1 MQFNG
6 SFNSFYGLSNE
17 ELERVYV
24 AWCNGLSDATAF
36 LQRFELLEVVR
47 IQFCKRLLKIEFC
60 FQPVLKVLDLEGNS
74 LSVINIKQLGQL
86 EELYVH
92 TNKLKEIDVTNNLK
106 LRILNVKNNQLS
118 KIYVKHL
125 KYLERLY
132 LNQNLFKKV
141 PELPPDIQIL
151 DVSRNRI
158 ADLSKIKLKQLK

>member
-1 MQFNG
+1 M
-6 SFNSFYGLSNE
+6 
-17 ELERVYV
+17 
-24 AWCNGLSDATAF
+24 
-36 LQRFELLEVVR
+36 
-47 IQFCKRLLKIEFC
+47 
-60 FQPVLKVLDLEGNS
+60 LKVLDLEGNS

-132 LNQNLFKKV
+132 LNQNLFEKV

-151 DVSRNRI
+151 DVSRNKI
-158 ADLSKIKLKQLK
+158 ADLSKIKLK